1 MHRFCIH
8 NHYMRKKI
16 IIVSVSLLAI
26 ALFSFTPPADRFFE
40 LAKNL
45 EIFSSLFREV
55 NSLYVDD
62 VNPNVMARHGID
74 AMLNSLDPYTNYI
87 PEDEVEDYRTMN
99 TGQYGGIGASTI
111 NIGNRTVVNMVFEN
125 YPAFKNG
132 LKIGDEIVK
141 LNGIELSKI
150 PAEESGRLMKGQ
162 IGSTVKVSVKRY
174 GQNELIELEFK
185 REKIKI
191 NSVPYF
197 GMIPSQEIGLVQL
210 TEFTTECSKELKK
223 GIQSLKEQGAK
234 KIILDIRGNPGG
246 HLNEA
251 VDICNFFIPKGKLV
265 VATKGKSEQRDYET
279 QNNPLDENIPVVI
292 LINRGSASA
301 SEIVAGTLQDYDR
314 AVIVGERSYG
324 KGLVQMGKP
333 FIYNSYVKITTAKYY
348 TPSGRCIQVLDYSH
362 RRTDG
367 SVATVPDSVKKEF
380 KTFNGRAVHD
390 GGGIEPD
397 VTLSSDDQPSI
408 AIALNRQ
415 GLIFDY
421 ATVYASN
428 HPTIAAAKSFS
439 LSASEYQDF
448 VNWVSDKK
456 VEHKTSVEK
465 ELKELEELATR
476 EQYLPMIKQ
485 QLSQVN
491 QKLAEI
497 HQTDYITFKGQIK
510 SLLEHEI
517 VSRYYFEKGAAE
529 FTLSNDEEVKK
540 AVSILNDPVNYK
552 KILRAQ

>member
-1 MHRFCIH
+1 
-8 NHYMRKKI
+8 MRKKI
-16 IIVSVSLLAI
+16 AIVSISLFAVV
-26 ALFSFTPPADRFFE
+26 LFSFTPPADRFFE
-40 LAKNL
+40 IAKNL

-55 NSLYVDD
+55 NSLYVDEL
-62 VNPNVMARHGID
+62 NPNVMARHGID

-87 PEDEVEDYRTMN
+87 PEDEVEDYRTLN
-99 TGQYGGIGASTI
+99 TGQYGGIGASTVT
-111 NIGNRTVVNMVFEN
+111 IGNRTVVNMVFEN
-125 YPAFKNG
+125 YPAYKNG

-141 LNGIELSKI
+141 LNSIELSKI

-162 IGSTVKVSVKRY
+162 IGSSVKVSVKRY
-174 GQNELIELEFK
+174 GHEDLIELEFK

-197 GMIPSQEIGLVQL
+197 GMIPSQDVGLVQL
-210 TEFTTECSKELKK
+210 TEFTTECGKELKK
-223 GIQSLKEQGAK
+223 GIQALKEQGAK

-279 QNNPLDENIPVVI
+279 QNNPLDENIPLVI

-362 RRTDG
+362 RRADG
-367 SVATVPDSVKKEF
+367 SVSSVPDSVKKEF
-380 KTFNGRAVHD
+380 KTSKGRQVFD

-397 VTLSSDDQPSI
+397 ITLASNDQPSI
-408 AIALNRQ
+408 AAALNRQ
-415 GLIFDY
+415 GFIFDY
-421 ATVYASN
+421 ATIYATKHS
-428 HPTIAAAKSFS
+428 TIAPAKSFS
-439 LSASEYQDF
+439 LTGAEYQEF
-448 VNWVSDKK
+448 VTWMADKK
-456 VEHKTSVEK
+456 LDYRTSVEK

-476 EQYLPMIKQ
+476 EQYLPTIKEP
-485 QLSQVN
+485 LIKVN
-491 QKLAEI
+491 QKLSEI
-497 HQTDYITFKGQIK
+497 HQTDFTMFKDQIK

-529 FTLSNDEEVKK
+529 FTLNNDEEVKK
-540 AVSILNDPVNYK
+540 AVSILNDSEGYK
-552 KILRAQ
+552 KILRLQ

>member
-1 MHRFCIH
+1 
-8 NHYMRKKI
+8 MRKKI
-16 IIVSVSLLAI
+16 IILSFISLGFVL
-26 ALFSFTPPADRFFE
+26 LSFSPPADRFFE

-45 EIFSSLFREV
+45 EIFSSLFKEV

-87 PEDEVEDYRTMN
+87 PEDEVEDYRTLN

-111 NIGNRTVVNMVFEN
+111 NIGNRVVVNMVFEN

-174 GQNELIELEFK
+174 GNVELIELEFK

-279 QNNPLDENIPVVI
+279 QNNPLDENIPLVI

-314 AVIVGERSYG
+314 AIVVGERSYG

-348 TPSGRCIQVLDYSH
+348 TPSGRCIQVLDYTH

-380 KTFNGRAVHD
+380 KTSRGRAVHD

-397 VTLSSDDQPSI
+397 IVLTSDEQPGIAVALS
-408 AIALNRQ
+408 RQ
-415 GLIFDY
+415 GFIFDY
-421 ATVYASN
+421 ATVYATK
-428 HPTIAAAKSFS
+428 HPSIATPKSFS
-439 LSASEYQDF
+439 ISSAEYQDF
-448 VNWVSDKK
+448 VNWMKDKNIDY
-456 VEHKTSVEK
+456 KTTIEK
-465 ELKELEELATR
+465 ELKELEEIAVR
-476 EQYLPMIKQ
+476 ERSLPQIKQ
-485 QLSQVN
+485 QVELVN
-491 QKLAEI
+491 QKLTDI
-497 HQTDYITFKGQIK
+497 RQTDYITFKDQIK
-510 SLLEHEI
+510 TLLEHEI

-540 AVSILNDPVNYK
+540 AVDILNDLLGYK
-552 KILRAQ
+552 KILRVQ

>member
-1 MHRFCIH
+1 
-8 NHYMRKKI
+8 MRKKI
-16 IIVSVSLLAI
+16 IIVSVSLLAVV
-26 ALFSFTPPADRFFE
+26 LFSFTPPADRFFE

-55 NSLYVDD
+55 NSLYVDEL
-62 VNPNVMARHGID
+62 NPNVMARHGID

-87 PEDEVEDYRTMN
+87 PEDEVEDYRTLN

-111 NIGNRTVVNMVFEN
+111 TIGNRTLVNMVFEN
-125 YPAFKNG
+125 YPAYKNG

-162 IGSTVKVSVKRY
+162 IGSSVKVSVKRY
-174 GQNELIELEFK
+174 GHEELIELEFK

-197 GMIPSQEIGLVQL
+197 GMIPSQDIGLVQL
-210 TEFTTECSKELKK
+210 TEFTTECGKELKK

-279 QNNPLDENIPVVI
+279 QNTPLDENIPLVI

-362 RRTDG
+362 RRADG
-367 SVATVPDSVKKEF
+367 SVASVPDSVKKEF
-380 KTFNGRAVHD
+380 KTTSGRQVFD

-397 VTLSSDDQPSI
+397 ITLASNDQPSI
-408 AIALNRQ
+408 ATALSRQ
-415 GLIFDY
+415 GFIFDY
-421 ATVYASN
+421 ATIYATKHSS
-428 HPTIAAAKSFS
+428 IAPAKNFS
-439 LSASEYQDF
+439 LSAAEYQEF
-448 VNWVSDKK
+448 VTWMADKK
-456 VEHKTSVEK
+456 LDYRTSVEK

-476 EQYLPMIKQ
+476 EQYLPTIKEP
-485 QLSQVN
+485 LAKVN
-491 QKLAEI
+491 QKLSEI
-497 HQTDYITFKGQIK
+497 HQTDFTMFKDQIK
-510 SLLEHEI
+510 TLLEHEI

-529 FTLSNDEEVKK
+529 FTLNNDDDVKK
-540 AVSILNDPVNYK
+540 AVGILNDSESYK
-552 KILRAQ
+552 KILRLQ

>member
-1 MHRFCIH
+1 
-8 NHYMRKKI
+8 MRKKI
-16 IIVSVSLLAI
+16 IVVSICLLAVV
-26 ALFSFTPPADRFFE
+26 LFSFTPPADRFFE

-55 NSLYVDD
+55 NSLYVDE

-99 TGQYGGIGASTI
+99 TGQYGGIGASTVT
-111 NIGNRTVVNMVFEN
+111 IGNRTVVNMVFEN

-162 IGSTVKVSVKRY
+162 IGSSVKVSVKRY
-174 GQNELIELEFK
+174 NHEELIELEFK

-197 GMIPSQEIGLVQL
+197 GMIPSQDIGLVQL

-279 QNNPLDENIPVVI
+279 QNNPLDETIPVVI

-380 KTFNGRAVHD
+380 KTFNGRQVYD

-397 VTLSSDDQPSI
+397 ITLSSNDQPSI
-408 AIALNRQ
+408 ATALSRQ
-415 GLIFDY
+415 GFIFDY
-421 ATVYASN
+421 ATVYASK
-428 HPTIAAAKSFS
+428 HSSIAPAKNFS

-448 VNWVSDKK
+448 VTWMSDKK
-456 VEHKTSVEK
+456 LDYKTSVEK
-465 ELKELEELATR
+465 ELKELEELAAR
-476 EQYLPMIKQ
+476 EQYLPTIKQ
-485 QLSQVN
+485 PLAQVN
-491 QKLAEI
+491 QKLSEI
-497 HQTDYITFKGQIK
+497 HHTDFTMFKEQIK

-529 FTLSNDEEVKK
+529 FTLSNDDDVKK
-540 AVSILNDPVNYK
+540 AVSILNDSESYK
-552 KILRAQ
+552 KILRLQ